1 MNIKTRELTYT
12 NMNTKQPIYKHR
24 NCIIETTP
32 SEQHPDMVT
41 ITQTPKL
48 RNHFLDRRYVTLTHA
63 HKAIELFE
71 SERLINSKTPYIK
84 SQLSEVVV
92 LEDPS

>member
-1 MNIKTRELTYT
+1 MN
-12 NMNTKQPIYKHR
+12 NTMKYKHR

-32 SEQHPDMVT
+32 SDKYPDMVT
-41 ITQTPKL
+41 IIQTPKM
-48 RNHFLDRRYVTLTHA
+48 RSDFEGRRYLTLEHA

-71 SERLINSKTPYIK
+71 SERMINSKAKYVK

-92 LEDPS
+92 LED

>member
-1 MNIKTRELTYT
+1 
-12 NMNTKQPIYKHR
+12 MNTTNTTIYKHR

-32 SEQHPDMVT
+32 SDKYPQMVT
-41 ITQTPKL
+41 ITKTPKM
-48 RNHFLDRRYVTLTHA
+48 RSDFEGRRYLTLEHA

-71 SERLINSKTPYIK
+71 SERLINSKIKYVK

-92 LEDPS
+92 LED

>member
-1 MNIKTRELTYT
+1 MN
-12 NMNTKQPIYKHR
+12 NNTTIYKHR

-41 ITQTPKL
+41 ITHTPKL
-48 RNHFLDRRYVTLTHA
+48 RNYFLDRRYITLTHA

-84 SQLSEVVV
+84 SQLQDVVV
-92 LEDPS
+92 VED

>member
-1 MNIKTRELTYT
+1 MN
-12 NMNTKQPIYKHR
+12 NNTTIYKHR

-32 SEQHPDMVT
+32 SVQYPDMVT
-41 ITQTPKL
+41 ITSTPKL
-48 RNHFLDRRYVTLTHA
+48 RDYFLDRRYITLTHA

-84 SQLSEVVV
+84 SQLEDVVV
-92 LEDPS
+92 VED